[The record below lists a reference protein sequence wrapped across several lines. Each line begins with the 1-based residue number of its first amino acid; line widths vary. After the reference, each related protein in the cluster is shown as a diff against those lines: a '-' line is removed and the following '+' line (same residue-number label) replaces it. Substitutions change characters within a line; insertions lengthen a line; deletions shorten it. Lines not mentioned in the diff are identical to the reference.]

1 MVHKVKDRPSAHIT
15 TGQQKAPELR
25 AVITPLWSP
34 FECICPPGFHSPP
47 LRFQKMS
54 WPWAADRRLT
64 LKNTS
69 MKYNT
74 TPFPPTSSQS
84 QGLRQLAAAQGDADT
99 PDQREKEAH
108 DPPGFLMP
116 PHFKKKKKCDR
127 SNFIHFFW
135 FTKSKSESLY
145 RKATERGEG
154 PLGIETQTAC
164 VYGEEGVTH
173 CLTKVS
179 CDIKHG
185 LRPVNTDL
193 RPLSAPP
200 LLPPLLPSFQIWNV
214 DLAWIQNTFYRPE
227 LNVCTPDCIEMIQC
241 RGQSNTKY

>member
-99 PDQREKEAH
+99 PDQGEKEAH

-116 PHFKKKKKCDR
+116 PHLKKKKNVIGQI
-127 SNFIHFFW
+127 SFISSGLQ
-135 FTKSKSESLY
+135 KASL
-145 RKATERGEG
+145 R
-154 PLGIETQTAC
+154 
-164 VYGEEGVTH
+164 
-173 CLTKVS
+173 
-179 CDIKHG
+179 
-185 LRPVNTDL
+185 
-193 RPLSAPP
+193 
-200 LLPPLLPSFQIWNV
+200 
-214 DLAWIQNTFYRPE
+214 
-227 LNVCTPDCIEMIQC
+227 VCTGRQQREGKVP
-241 RGQSNTKY
+241 